1 MKRLL
6 LILLSINLFTLAFGQ
21 SLTVKGKVSSTDGE
35 LLPGVNVKVKDATIG
50 TITDF
55 DGNYQLQVNKGEI
68 LEFTYVGFKKYEVK
82 INAQRDLNVE
92 LTPDQTSLDE
102 VVVVAYG
109 KAKRITLTGAVSGIQ
124 AREIRNVPTSNLQNA
139 LTGKLPGFFS
149 QQTSGQPGKDASDF
163 FIRGVSSLND
173 DGNKPLIIV
182 DDVQYTYEQLSQINV
197 NEIESIS
204 ILKDASTTAIYGI
217 KGANGVLVV
226 KTRRGLE
233 GKPQINV
240 RLESG
245 IQTPVRTPK
254 FLNSFE
260 TAQLVNEAYANDGM
274 QPQFDESDLIAFRD
288 HTDPYGHPDVNWY
301 DEIFKKIAFQEN
313 VNVDISGGSKRLK
326 YFVSAGYFSQNGMVK
341 DFGSKDNGVNSNYFY
356 RRFNYRTNIDFDVT
370 DNLNMRLDVSSRFMN
385 INEPCNMNATGEIY
399 DFSKMHPY
407 SAPVMNP
414 NGTYAY
420 LSDTEGYK
428 PTLNARLANEG
439 YKRTRRNDNNIL
451 YGATWKMDF
460 LTQGLAANFRLAY
473 SSIDEN
479 NRQAHRSSYP
489 TYRYNSSTDVYTI
502 NPNNVY
508 EYGTYAITSG
518 TEKATKDLNIQAS
531 LNYARVFNED
541 HDISSMFL
549 YNRQST
555 TNEKDGAVGG
565 VPANF
570 EGYTLT
576 LGYKYKSKYLLDV
589 NMAYNGTDRFG
600 RDNRFGFF
608 PAVGVG
614 YAISEESFFKDVDW
628 LEKNIQLLKVR
639 ASYGVV
645 GSDVTSGNRYLYN
658 QVYQTGDGYYFGDY
672 PGQTPSYKE
681 GDLGTPHVTWEKAKK
696 FDVGLD
702 MNLFD
707 KISLTVDYFHDKRY
721 DQLVSRGD
729 IPVIIGIGHSPNNIA
744 ETINQGFD
752 GQISYQDRFGN
763 FDFNTNVVFSYAKN
777 KVKYKAEAQQKYSW
791 LAETGKPLNQP
802 FGYKWVGYYTPE
814 DIVKIQ
820 SGAKDA
826 PAVPYT
832 DIPVQAGDLKYADLN
847 GDGSIDDFDKGAIGK
862 PNLPTTT
869 LGWSF
874 GGYWKGFSFNV
885 LFQGSFDYSFAING
899 TGIESFKSQFQ
910 PIHTGRWTLD
920 RYKNGEEI
928 TFPRLTTNPSTINSA
943 STYMSDFW
951 LINAWYIRLKTIDL
965 GYQLPKKVLPKYVD
979 NIRFYVNAYN
989 LLTFTGYDKYQQDPE
1004 IKTNTA
1010 GDAYMNQRVVNLG
1023 VQLTF

>member
-847 GDGSIDDFDKGAIGK
+847 NDGTIDDFDKGAIGK
-862 PNLPTTT
+862 PNLPSTT

-910 PIHTGRWTLD
+910 PIHQKRWTQEK
-920 RYKNGEEI
+920 YEKGEGIE
-928 TFPRLTTNPSTINSA
+928 FPRLTSNPSTINSA

-965 GYQLPKKVLPKYVD
+965 GYQLPKTVLSKFVD

-989 LLTFTGYDKYQQDPE
+989 LFTWTSYDKYQQDPE

-1010 GDAYMNQRVVNLG
+1010 GDAYMNQRVVNFG
-1023 VQLTF
+1023 VQLSF